1 MQVRQVNKPT
11 RLLRDIAEKY
21 ITPDGA
27 FYLLNHDVSVNDEAK
42 LQSASPLPANEL
54 LCEFETYGDA
64 YNVGRY
70 KSPVTNEVYGFNIV
84 PAGVNFIFR
93 INPDGTCEV
102 VYEGACLPLSAEP
115 KHEITQLRC
124 YLKVDKLC
132 AHRHGK
138 ELVWVDGSDNPIG
151 MLDVEASIATNSFT
165 TPFFDLCPD
174 ECAPIQMCVPEICGA
189 LRGQFEPR
197 NEVDINL
204 SNQLSDKGIQVACRH
219 IYYDERA
226 SEISDFS
233 TLIYLESGSCYN
245 SDTALSRCVR
255 FRVPVGNP
263 LVDKI
268 EIYFRVNNGQQWFLY
283 ETIEKYQPYI
293 NSQQYWYERE
303 LADLLNFSEN
313 DCAFDYIFCNDKEC
327 VPVNPVETSRVF
339 NPMPREAQGFFRI
352 KDSLAFFNYLK
363 GNCPIS
369 KTETDKFKLA
379 IDCVT
384 VDDCP
389 LGTATVTVR
398 AIIHRV
404 QGKTKFIYRLG
415 GDDQNVPDD
424 YSDTAYFGGSAPSNP
439 VSSNNS
445 ITWGQEFP
453 NNTQVRNFIGYIE
466 GTDIWGEFRQWKSD
480 AYFTN
485 RSEIGIIQ
493 GMNIQSIK
501 NFWATFTDSGFM
513 YQELKLRVPKGS
525 KGFIRLVSHE
535 MTDGFRK
542 SQNTSE
548 AVLGIL
554 QDITTYNGGVNIT
567 AQNISYND
575 KEIYFDTCDGDFETN
590 KAFVIRDNASIGSIS
605 PFGEINY
612 AAYTGYLKDALGF
625 PVEGLKIDRQ
635 INVTDHNGF
644 YSFYHGNADPSHVV
658 MDVDGEQ
665 DCISFTTIQSFDL
678 YGVVNQTTKTDRDI
692 ISTDYRD
699 NFYKVI
705 KIKVVDCDGVPVIGV
720 VVAISGS
727 KSRTTDEFGVA
738 EFRIRNYVERSRSV
752 RVIVMRN
759 YGCFSKDCAG
769 ECDYCIDITES
780 VTSACYSPVTTITL
794 PDATLSKF
802 DNENVSIRAGLKAG
816 GRYPFGTVIKGSCGR
831 MSAVYPVSITNR
843 VPYNVNKGLHWQ
855 DAHTFLVFNNPFIV
869 AVGDIMIV
877 TNSTAPVANG
887 TYHVT
892 GVSILGPSTL
902 VTVTETITPFGFSAD
917 DIFPSDIEIIAPLKT
932 GFTYLDVPR
941 TQEKGELTFCLL
953 RYDATGMV
961 LPDWAECVS
970 VVRGLNI
977 NPFELQWVVD
987 KIERQ
992 NGLIRITIQS
1002 LNDYNASYN
1011 FKTNTIYQ
1019 YLKGDR
1025 VEFIN
1030 NGDGNIFSISTFG
1043 LLNFPILSPFH
1054 DKIISGQDDAPAD
1067 YFNQILIEDD
1077 GSLST
1082 LTVGAKIEL
1091 QRPKDCVEENTEYY
1105 EVFSIP
1111 IVELSGQ
1118 KVLQYP
1124 IGSFR
1129 TFDTYFVK
1137 RQPGDSVLQLFEH
1150 KTPTDFWGGDGV
1162 SDVGKVHF
1170 INRYENEKREGRGL
1184 TVNTQNQFNRFGDFE
1199 KILDAPEQGDLT
1211 GVGTYDGK
1219 IGLGVGE
1226 YDSFLFQISNEFLQV
1241 GRDNIVRAAPVDS
1254 LISDTSPKVSGIFGC
1269 QYEDIGSLYFGDG
1282 FVTWYDTSKGAFV
1295 KHDFN
1300 IAKDVSA
1307 GKMQSYF
1314 REKVQRM
1321 KLLNSISG
1329 YDIDK
1334 YRFVTG
1340 FNFHTNV
1347 LQFTMKK
1354 LTDVAINNSQDAL
1367 LLMNETVLFEP
1378 KSEQFLTYAGYTP
1391 EGYSNIEISDAKGCA
1406 FLSIYKGNVYRHPI
1420 IPDKYNE
1427 FFGVACD
1434 WIIGVVINDKTE
1446 AIKLPMSIEEQ
1457 SEQMFFV
1464 SKVTTDSSTFESEI
1478 PAIRFKKTENKW
1490 NASFLFDKNSRG
1502 GLYGTD
1508 KRVAGKPA
1516 RGYFI
1521 KTTFVRDNTDNLK
1534 YGTIDN
1540 AKRTAP
1546 GKLDMILFKYIKS
1559 EQSGFESN
1567 V

>member
-84 PAGVNFIFR
+84 PSGVNFIFR
-93 INPDGTCEV
+93 INPDGTCEI
-102 VYEGACLPLSAEP
+102 VYEGACLPLSADP

-174 ECAPIQMCVPEICGA
+174 ECAPIQMCVPEFCGP
-189 LRGQFEPR
+189 LEGEYEPITAEDSVL
-197 NEVDINL
+197 NNKLIGL
-204 SNQLSDKGIQVACRH
+204 GIQVRMRG

-226 SEISDFS
+226 SEWSDIS
-233 TLIYLESGSCYN
+233 TLFYQEAINCY
-245 SDTALSRCVR
+245 DTADALPRCIR
-255 FRVPVGNP
+255 FRVPIGNP
-263 LVDKI
+263 LFDKI
-268 EIYFRVNNGQQWFLY
+268 EIAFSTNNGQQWY
-283 ETIEKYQPYI
+283 KSDTIEKYKPYT
-293 NSQQYWYERE
+293 SQSQYWYERE
-303 LADLLNFSEN
+303 LADLLNFSED
-313 DCAFDYIFCNDKEC
+313 DCSFDYIFCNDKEC
-327 VPVNPVETSRVF
+327 PAIDINETNRVF
-339 NPMPREAQGFFRI
+339 NPMPRGTQGMFRI

-363 GNCPIS
+363 GNCPVS
-369 KTETDKFKLA
+369 KIETDKFQIG
-379 IDCVT
+379 IDCV
-384 VDDCP
+384 DDICDSDS
-389 LGTATVTVR
+389 AVITVR
-398 AIIHRV
+398 AVIHRYN
-404 QGKTKFIYRLG
+404 GNNSFIYRLG
-415 GDDQNVPDD
+415 GERSNVPDD
-424 YSDTAYFGGSAPSNP
+424 ITDKAYYGGNAASNP
-439 VSSNNS
+439 VESNN
-445 ITWGQEFP
+445 ITTIGQEFVEK
-453 NNTQVRNFIGYIE
+453 TRNFIVYIE
-466 GTDIWGEFRQWKSD
+466 GTNHWAEMEQYQANANFLNRKKVGVLGSMDKQDTKNLWSQFISD
-480 AYFTN
+480 
-485 RSEIGIIQ
+485 G
-493 GMNIQSIK
+493 
-501 NFWATFTDSGFM
+501 GFF
-513 YQELKLRVPKGS
+513 YQEAKIKVPKGT
-525 KGFIRLVSHE
+525 KGWLRLVSPE
-535 MTDGFRK
+535 VTNGLR
-542 SQNTSE
+542 SNQNTS
-548 AVLGIL
+548 VGVMGIL
-554 QDITTYNGGVNIT
+554 DNINTYSGSSNIT
-567 AQNISYND
+567 SQIYAPGQ
-575 KEIYFDTCDGDFETN
+575 EIYFDTCAGDFDTDD
-590 KAFVIRDNASIGSIS
+590 AFVIRDNAAVTIDSVQ
-605 PFGEINY
+605 
-612 AAYTGYLKDALGF
+612 AVYTGYITDLLGF
-625 PVEGLKIDRQ
+625 PVEGLR
-635 INVTDHNGF
+635 INQQNNYTDHNGF
-644 YSFYHGNADPSHVV
+644 YSFYSTAETINQDIK
-658 MDVDGEQ
+658 GETS
-665 DCISFTTIQSFDL
+665 CVGSFGTLQTMLLAGSLGTLSKHDEVITSTT
-678 YGVVNQTTKTDRDI
+678 
-692 ISTDYRD
+692 YRD
-699 NFYKVI
+699 SFYKVI
-705 KIKVVDCDGVPVIGV
+705 KIKAVDCFSVAIRGIR
-720 VVAISGS
+720 VAISGS
-727 KSRTTDEFGVA
+727 KSRITDADGFA
-738 EFRIRNYVERSRSV
+738 EFRIRNYETRDRNVTV
-752 RVIVMRN
+752 VVMRN
-759 YGCFSKDCAG
+759 FSCFLKDCSG
-769 ECDYCIDITES
+769 NCEYCVANTDSAT
-780 VTSACYSPVTTITL
+780 TACYDPAATITL
-794 PDATLSKF
+794 PSATL
-802 DNENVSIRAGLKAG
+802 NVDSSTVLTNNGLKAG
-816 GRYPFGTVIKGSCGR
+816 GRYPFGIVIKGDCGNI
-831 MSAVYPVSITNR
+831 SSVYPATIMDGSL
-843 VPYNVNKGLHWQ
+843 P
-855 DAHTFLVFNNPFIV
+855 
-869 AVGDIMIV
+869 VGDNFINI
-877 TNSTAPVANG
+877 P
-887 TYHVT
+887 
-892 GVSILGPSTL
+892 
-902 VTVTETITPFGFSAD
+902 
-917 DIFPSDIEIIAPLKT
+917 K
-932 GFTYLDVPR
+932 
-941 TQEKGELTFCLL
+941 TQEKGILGFCSFN
-953 RYDATGMV
+953 YNATGMK
-961 LPDWAECVS
+961 LPSWAKCVS
-970 VVRGLNI
+970 IVRGENV
-977 NPFELQWVVD
+977 NPFKLQLVVD
-987 KIERQ
+987 KIDRT
-992 NGLIRITIQS
+992 GGSTIKLTIQS
-1002 LNDYNASYN
+1002 LIDYNASYN
-1011 FKTNTIYQ
+1011 FKTNTGYKF
-1019 YLKGDR
+1019 LDGDR
-1025 VEFIN
+1025 VEFIR
-1030 NGDGNIFSISTFG
+1030 NGDGEIFDIATYG
-1043 LLNFPILSPFH
+1043 LLNYQILSPFN
-1054 DKIISGQDDAPAD
+1054 DKILSGEDTSTVD
-1067 YFNQILIEDD
+1067 YFNQLIIEDN
-1077 GSLST
+1077 
-1082 LTVGAKIEL
+1082 GALNDLVEGAVIEI
-1091 QRPKDCVEENTEYY
+1091 QRPKDCVDENTPYFEIL
-1105 EVFSIP
+1105 SIP
-1111 IVELSGQ
+1111 VIELSGEM
-1118 KVLQYP
+1118 VLLNP
-1124 IGSFR
+1124 TGVFN
-1129 TFDTYFVK
+1129 TFDTYLVQ
-1137 RQPGDSVLQLFEH
+1137 RQLGKTPLKFFEH
-1150 KTPTDFWGGDGV
+1150 KSPSDFWGGEEGV
-1162 SDVGKVHF
+1162 SDRGKVHF
-1170 INRYENEKREGRGL
+1170 LNSYENEKREGRGL

-1478 PAIRFKKTENKW
+1478 PAKRFKKTENKW

>member
-102 VYEGACLPLSAEP
+102 VYEGACLPLSADP

-138 ELVWVDGSDNPIG
+138 QLVWVDGSDNPIG

-189 LRGQFEPR
+189 LEGEFIARTQADADLPNKIVGQAT
-197 NEVDINL
+197 
-204 SNQLSDKGIQVACRH
+204 QVRIRH
-219 IYYDERA
+219 KYYDERA
-226 SEISDFS
+226 NEWGDYGRPF
-233 TLIYLESGSCYN
+233 YLEAESCYE
-245 SDTALSRCVR
+245 STQDGPRCIK

-263 LVDKI
+263 LADKI
-268 EIYFRVNNGQQWFLY
+268 EVAFSVNNGQQWFLAD
-283 ETIEKYQPYI
+283 IVEKYKPYSSP
-293 NSQQYWYERE
+293 NQYWYERE
-303 LADLLNFSEN
+303 LADLLNFSED

-327 VPVNPVETSRVF
+327 APIDVNETNRVF
-339 NPMPREAQGFFRI
+339 NPMPHAPQGMFRI

-363 GNCPIS
+363 GTCPVN
-369 KTETDKFKLA
+369 KTETSKIEVGLNCTGSA
-379 IDCVT
+379 E
-384 VDDCP
+384 CP
-389 LGTATVTVR
+389 TGNATVTVR
-398 AIIHRV
+398 AIIH
-404 QGKTKFIYRLG
+404 GYNGGNNFIYRLG
-415 GDDQNVPDD
+415 GDISNAVDD
-424 YSDTAYFGGSAPSNP
+424 YFDTAYFGGHAPY
-439 VSSNNS
+439 NS
-445 ITWGQEFP
+445 VQSENQTTWGQQFKDR
-453 NNTQVRNFIGYIE
+453 TRNFIGYID
-466 GTDIWGEFRQWKSD
+466 GTNIYGEFKQWKSNVG
-480 AYFTN
+480 FTTKT
-485 RSEIGIIQ
+485 EVGTIG
-493 GMNIQSIK
+493 GMSRQEVK
-501 NFWATFTDSGFM
+501 NNLSSYLTSGAGFF
-513 YQELKLRVPKGS
+513 YQELKITVAKGT
-525 KGFIRLVSHE
+525 KGFIRIASHE
-535 MTDGFRK
+535 MVDGLIS
-542 SQNTSE
+542 SQETSAALMGTIANLNTY
-548 AVLGIL
+548 
-554 QDITTYNGGVNIT
+554 QNNVNIVPLVNFNT
-567 AQNISYND
+567 
-575 KEIYFDTCDGDFETN
+575 KEIYFDTCDGDFITDET
-590 KAFVIRDNASIGSIS
+590 FVIRNNTAIPSTNIQYASFS
-605 PFGEINY
+605 
-612 AAYTGYLKDALGF
+612 GYIKDALGF
-625 PVEGLKIDRQ
+625 PVEGLKINQ
-635 INVTDHNGF
+635 QTNVTDHNGF
-644 YSFYHGNADPSHVV
+644 YSFIIPFSGTDTGANPSYD
-658 MDVDGEQ
+658 MPILGEI
-665 DCISFTTIQSFDL
+665 DCSTFGTL
-678 YGVVNQTTKTDRDI
+678 QTTLLFGAINTMTRTDI
-692 ISTDYRD
+692 IISSPTYQDD
-699 NFYKVI
+699 FFKKVRL
-705 KIKVVDCDGVPVIGV
+705 KVVDCFSNAIGGVR
-720 VVAISGS
+720 VAISGS
-727 KSRTTDEFGVA
+727 KYRVSDTTGFV
-738 EFRIRNYVERSRSV
+738 EFRIRNYVERTRSV

-759 YGCFSKDCAG
+759 FGCFLKDCNG
-769 ECDYCIDITES
+769 SCEYCMVS
-780 VTSACYSPVTTITL
+780 NVSATSACYSPVDTITL
-794 PDATLSKF
+794 PSVTLSIGDSYINTK
-802 DNENVSIRAGLKAG
+802 AGLKAG
-816 GRYPFGTVIKGSCGR
+816 GRYGWGGVLKGNCGKISSVFPITVLNGS
-831 MSAVYPVSITNR
+831 
-843 VPYNVNKGLHWQ
+843 VPLADNYMNVPK
-855 DAHTFLVFNNPFIV
+855 
-869 AVGDIMIV
+869 
-877 TNSTAPVANG
+877 
-887 TYHVT
+887 
-892 GVSILGPSTL
+892 
-902 VTVTETITPFGFSAD
+902 
-917 DIFPSDIEIIAPLKT
+917 
-932 GFTYLDVPR
+932 
-941 TQEKGELTFCLL
+941 TQEKDNLGFCSVD
-953 RYDATGMV
+953 YNVGTAV
-961 LPDWAECVS
+961 FEDWATCLAI
-970 VVRGLNI
+970 VRTENL

-987 KIERQ
+987 KVERVE
-992 NGLIRITIQS
+992 GKIKLTIQS
-1002 LNDYNASYN
+1002 LNDYNASFN
-1011 FKTNTIYQ
+1011 FKTNTVYKF
-1019 YLKGDR
+1019 LEGDR
-1025 VEFIN
+1025 VEFIS
-1030 NGDGNIFSISTFG
+1030 NGDGELFDVATYG
-1043 LLNFPILSPFH
+1043 LLNYPILSPFH
-1054 DKIISGQDDAPAD
+1054 DKIISGEDTSTVD
-1067 YFNQILIEDD
+1067 YFNQLLIQDN
-1077 GSLST
+1077 GSLSYIT
-1082 LTVGAKIEL
+1082 EGTKIEL
-1091 QRPKDCVEENTEYY
+1091 QRPKECVEENTSYF
-1105 EVFSIP
+1105 EVHQIP
-1111 IVELSGQ
+1111 LVEISGQ
-1118 KVLQYP
+1118 KVALYP
-1124 IGSFR
+1124 TGNFI
-1129 TFDTYFVK
+1129 TFDTFFVQ
-1137 RQPGDSVLQLFEH
+1137 RQPGKSLLQLFEH
-1150 KTPTDFWGGDGV
+1150 KTPSDFWGGNGI
-1162 SDVGKVHF
+1162 SDRGKVHF
-1170 INRYENEKREGRGL
+1170 INRYENEKREGRGM

-1254 LISDTSPKVSGIFGC
+1254 LISDTNPKVSGIFGC

-1314 REKVQRM
+1314 RDKVQRM

-1478 PAIRFKKTENKW
+1478 PAIKFKKTENKW

-1559 EQSGFESN
+1559 EQSGFENN